1 MLSVWWEVRMRKQQL
16 DHWLQASKK
25 EECEPPKVFVV
36 SCADLSHYS
45 LAVEYKHRLEP
56 IMEKDQLAYFNS
68 LESVKDE
75 LKKLGLSSA
84 YLRLHNAY
92 DEFGAEGLES
102 FSGY

>member
-1 MLSVWWEVRMRKQQL
+1 MRKQQL

-56 IMEKDQLAYFNS
+56 IMDKDQLAYFTS
-68 LESVKDE
+68 LESVKVE

-92 DEFGAEGLES
+92 DEFGSEGIDLFQDIELHLAS
-102 FSGY
+102 